1 MGGARGRAARAGA
14 GAGMGAGSSGAAGAE
29 LVGLAQRV
37 ADAGGAAAARWFR
50 QPALAVE
57 AKGDASPVTLAD
69 REAEAAMRAVL
80 AAEAPDHAIYGEEEG
95 SSGGS
100 SEYTWILDPIDGTRS
115 FITGKPLFGTL
126 VALVHRDT
134 PIVGIIDQPV
144 LGERWLGVRGAPST
158 FNGARV
164 SARECPGGLSS
175 SYLYATTPAMFIG
188 ERNAGAFEALKDAV
202 REPLYGC
209 DCYAYGLLASG
220 FCDLVCEADLK
231 PYDYMALVPIIE
243 GAGGRIT
250 DWEGQPLSWDE
261 SKMGAAGEVLAAG
274 DARVHAEA
282 LKVLRGSMT
291 GVGSTSP

>member
-1 MGGARGRAARAGA
+1 VGA
-14 GAGMGAGSSGAAGAE
+14 G

-37 ADAGGAAAARWFR
+37 ADAGGAAAARRFR

-80 AAEAPDHAIYGEEEG
+80 AREAPDHAIYGEEEG
-95 SSGGS
+95 SSAGS

-126 VALVHRDT
+126 VALVRGGT

-144 LGERWLGVRGAPST
+144 LGERWVGVRGAPST

-164 SARECPGGLSS
+164 SVRACGDLSA
-175 SYLYATTPAMFIG
+175 SYLYATTPDMFIG
-188 ERNAGAFEALKDAV
+188 ERNAGAFGALREAV

-243 GAGGRIT
+243 GAGGLIT
-250 DWEGQPLSWDE
+250 DWEGQPLSWDA
-261 SKMGAAGEVLAAG
+261 SKVGAAGEVLAAG
-274 DARVHAEA
+274 DAQVHAQA
-282 LKVLRGSMT
+282 LGVLRSSMH
-291 GVGSTSP
+291 GRGAAAPL